1 MTLSKDKI
9 PTFPLY
15 FVPIIISVCFVSPQ
29 KFENSLKNWG
39 PSRTVEVIRERK
51 NSRIGLTIVG
61 GKVTQSMF
69 IEEVQ
74 PNSPASLRGLKVG
87 DRIVKIDNTNT
98 ESCDTEEAKYAMM
111 IAGNKIK
118 IVVQSLLKKAKAT
131 KVNLINFLETKK

>member
-1 MTLSKDKI
+1 M
-9 PTFPLY
+9 
-15 FVPIIISVCFVSPQ
+15 
-29 KFENSLKNWG
+29 
-39 PSRTVEVIRERK
+39 IRERK

-111 IAGNKIK
+111 IAGKKIK
-118 IVVQSLLKKAKAT
+118 IVVQSLLKKAKAK